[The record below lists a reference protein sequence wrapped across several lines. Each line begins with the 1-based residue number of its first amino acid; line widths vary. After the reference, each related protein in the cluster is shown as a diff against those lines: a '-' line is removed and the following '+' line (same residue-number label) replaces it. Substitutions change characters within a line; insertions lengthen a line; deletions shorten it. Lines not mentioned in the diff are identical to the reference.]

1 MTCVAQEIQPQL
13 QPVALLIPGIGIA
26 YSKALEQI
34 KYDPLFQTRCKKVGI
49 EDFGNADMGTLSD
62 YEHFLRD
69 TLENQK
75 ISYIVNCSMC
85 DIYRKRGINTKFVV
99 GYSMG
104 IYAAL
109 YSGGYYSFETGLH
122 IVEKAFH
129 LVKDFCSSKPK
140 KYGMGLILGLKADEI
155 DELLF
160 KRIGE
165 GVDIAVYNGKRNF
178 VISGEKGKLDFCLE
192 KALLA
197 GAFVARPIL
206 TEHPYHNAFLKGIS
220 HNFSAFLNTLD
231 YTPPFC
237 SAVSLV
243 DGNIISENEVAD
255 AIVKAIYTPLRFDM
269 VIDML
274 FNRHN
279 IAFCYETGPFQ
290 SMKKLVRYINKKIKV
305 HPFER

>member
-1 MTCVAQEIQPQL
+1 MTCVAQEIQP

-34 KYDPLFQTRCKKVGI
+34 KYDHLFQTRCKKAGI
-49 EDFGNADMGTLSD
+49 GDFGNANMGTLSD

-85 DIYRKRGINTKFVV
+85 DIYRERGINTKFVV

-178 VISGEKGKLDFCLE
+178 VISGEKEKLDFCLE
-192 KALLA
+192 KALQA

-206 TEHPYHNAFLKGIS
+206 TEHPYHNGFLKGIS
-220 HNFSAFLNTLD
+220 HDFSVFLKAIN
-231 YTPPFC
+231 YTTPFC
-237 SAVSLV
+237 GVVSLV
-243 DGNIISENEVAD
+243 DGDIISEKGVAD
-255 AIVKAIYTPLRFDM
+255 AIVKAIHTPLHFDR

-279 IAFCYETGPFQ
+279 IVSCHETGPFQ